1 MLQSL
6 LNIARAAFL
15 RDNRHRVAQAHT
27 INNGLTG
34 LDNRI
39 TAYLAT
45 LDQENMN
52 QDDHRRLD
60 EILTFCAN
68 ITHAASI
75 TSNGLLG
82 HTTTLRNNGWALT
95 REHRKELPRTTE
107 RLTTHNPQTDAP
119 VG

>member
-1 MLQSL
+1 MRQSL

-27 INNGLTG
+27 INSGLTH
-34 LDNRI
+34 LDNRV

-60 EILTFCAN
+60 EILTFSAN

-82 HTTTLRNNGWALT
+82 HTATLRTKGWADRKST
-95 REHRKELPRTTE
+95 RLNSSH
-107 RLTTHNPQTDAP
+107 
-119 VG
+119 